1 MGQAG
6 QLFPRFPPLLPA
18 LALSAVALGSDNFS
32 CKTKTFFKGNKQIHA
47 STRGFVGLGFFLL
60 VFFSPPL
67 KYTNLLF
74 YFATKVSGG
83 KNTKNKNQPKP
94 KTPAR
99 VSVRSSNTAQPA
111 ILFTP
116 KLSFLPS
123 RSPRVNFSFKPSPKC
138 AIPP

>member
-83 KNTKNKNQPKP
+83 KKYKKQKPTQTQNTRQGFCAFKQHC
-94 KTPAR
+94 PA
-99 VSVRSSNTAQPA
+99 SNFIYSEAFIFAIAQ
-111 ILFTP
+111 
-116 KLSFLPS
+116 
-123 RSPRVNFSFKPSPKC
+123 SPGEL
-138 AIPP
+138 